1 MSTGL
6 KLLLVR
12 HAETE
17 WNRAGRYQGCI
28 DTRLS
33 PLGREQ
39 ARSLA
44 ERLSTIQVDALYTS
58 PLARAVETAEAI
70 ARAHGL
76 PIVRDP
82 AFSEICHGEWEGFT
96 VEEVEARFPDQVIMR
111 RRHPERVTMPNG
123 ESLAQVRDRAL
134 QGLARVEAN
143 HQEGTVCIVM
153 HDAPLK
159 MLLLDAIGL
168 GPESFWRVAMAP
180 TGLSTVKVQQQ
191 RRLIHSINDVSH
203 LAGDLTSAPH
213 RAV

>member
-1 MSTGL
+1 VSKGL
-6 KLLLVR
+6 RLLLVR

-33 PLGREQ
+33 PIGREQ
-39 ARSLA
+39 ARLLA
-44 ERLSTIQVDALYTS
+44 QRLMSIQVDAVYTS

-70 ARAHGL
+70 AHSHGL
-76 PIVRDP
+76 PIVQDP
-82 AFSEICHGEWEGFT
+82 AFSEICHGEWEGLT

-111 RRHPERVTMPNG
+111 RVHPERVTMPNG

-143 HQEGTVCIVM
+143 HTEGRVCIIM

-159 MLLLDAIGL
+159 MLLLHVMGL
-168 GPESFWRVAMAP
+168 GPESFWRLAMAS
-180 TGLSTVKVQQQ
+180 TGLSTVKVQQL

-203 LAGDLTSAPH
+203 LAGHLALAPH